1 MSLAPAG
8 PIFSNGI
15 PPSSSRNHR
24 VFHVF
29 TGLISLYAIWRFVL
43 PLSLSKPAK
52 LLLAALLIAIAEHH
66 LVTRHFFGSMASPE
80 IPATLIMVL
89 GWFFGGLLL
98 LAMLLLVRDVAGVAV
113 YAVSRARGRR
123 LLAARRWGAT
133 AAVLAMALS
142 AIGVWQAV
150 RVPDVKTIEV
160 ALPKL
165 PPELD
170 GFRLVQLTDLH
181 ASRLL
186 EAPWMQAVV
195 DKTNGLKPDLIVIT
209 GDLVDGTTDARAAD
223 VLPLQALRA
232 RHGVYAIPGNHE
244 YYAEYQRWLP
254 AFEHLGLRL
263 LLNEH
268 VTLTPDGQRLV
279 LAGVTDKMAAAYG
292 EDVPDVTRALNG
304 VPATDPVI
312 LLSHRPIGAAQNAR
326 AGAGLQLS
334 GHTHGGQILGPHLL
348 TQLANEGYVSGGY
361 DVDGM
366 HLYVSNGAGLWPG
379 FPIRLGRPSEITQIV
394 LRSPAKATPQ

>member
-1 MSLAPAG
+1 MSLASAT
-8 PIFSNGI
+8 
-15 PPSSSRNHR
+15 PSSAAFSRNYR

-29 TGLISLYAIWRFVL
+29 TGLISLYVIWRFVL
-43 PLSLSKPAK
+43 PLPISKSGRLVLSV
-52 LLLAALLIAIAEHH
+52 ALLAIAEHH
-66 LVTRHFFGSMASPE
+66 LVTRSFFGSMASPE
-80 IPATLIMVL
+80 IPASLLMAL
-89 GWFFGGLLL
+89 GWLFGSLLL
-98 LAMLLLVRDVAGVAV
+98 LAMLLLVRDVAALAAC
-113 YAVSRARGRR
+113 AVSREQGRR
-123 LLAARRWGAT
+123 LWAARRWSQG
-133 AAVLAMALS
+133 AAVLAVVLS

-150 RVPDVKTIEV
+150 REPDVKTLEI

-186 EAPWMQAVV
+186 EAPWIDAVV
-195 DKTNGLKPDLIVIT
+195 KKTNGLNPDLIVIT
-209 GDLVDGTTDARAAD
+209 GDLVDGTTAARAAD
-223 VLPLQALRA
+223 VQPLQALRA
-232 RHGVYAIPGNHE
+232 RYGVYAIPGNHE

-263 LLNEH
+263 LLNDH

-279 LAGVTDKMAAAYG
+279 LAGVTDRMAAAYAQPL
-292 EDVPDVTRALNG
+292 PDVQQALAG
-304 VPATDPVI
+304 VPPTDPVI
-312 LLSHRPIGAAQNAR
+312 LLSHRPTGAALNAQ

-348 TQLANEGYVSGGY
+348 TQWANEGYVSGLYQVG
-361 DVDGM
+361 GM
-366 HLYVSNGAGLWPG
+366 TLYVSNGTGLWPG

-394 LRSPAKATPQ
+394 LRSPAKATPP

>member
-1 MSLAPAG
+1 M
-8 PIFSNGI
+8 
-15 PPSSSRNHR
+15 
-24 VFHVF
+24 FHVF
-29 TGLISLYAIWRFVL
+29 TGLISLYVIWRFVL
-43 PLSLSKPAK
+43 PLSLTKPAK
-52 LLLAALLIAIAEHH
+52 LLLSALLIAIAEHH

-80 IPATLIMVL
+80 IPGTLIMVL
-89 GWFFGGLLL
+89 GWLFGGLLL
-98 LAMLLLVRDVAGVAV
+98 LAMLLLVRDVAGVV
-113 YAVSRARGRR
+113 LYAVSRARGRR

-150 RVPDVKTIEV
+150 RVPDVKTLEI

-186 EAPWMQAVV
+186 QAPWMQAVV
-195 DKTNGLKPDLIVIT
+195 NKTNDLKPDLIVIT

-268 VTLTPDGQRLV
+268 VILTPDGQRLV

-312 LLSHRPIGAAQNAR
+312 LLSHRPVGAALNAR

-348 TQLANEGYVSGGY
+348 TQLANEGYVSGEY

-366 HLYVSNGAGLWPG
+366 RLYVSNGAGLWPG
-379 FPIRLGRPSEITQIV
+379 FPIRLGRPSEITRIV
-394 LRSPAKATPQ
+394 LRSPAKATPR

>member
-1 MSLAPAG
+1 M
-8 PIFSNGI
+8 
-15 PPSSSRNHR
+15 
-24 VFHVF
+24 FHVF
-29 TGLISLYAIWRFVL
+29 TGLISLYVIWRFVL
-43 PLSLSKPAK
+43 PLSLSRPAK
-52 LLLAALLIAIAEHH
+52 ILLSLLLLGAAEHH
-66 LVTRHFFGSMASPE
+66 LVTRNFFGSMASPE
-80 IPATLIMVL
+80 VPATLLMVL
-89 GWFFGGLLL
+89 GWLFGALLL
-98 LAMLLLVRDVAGVAV
+98 LAMLLLLRDVAGVVV
-113 YAVSRARGRR
+113 YAFSRPRGRR
-123 LLAARRWGAT
+123 LLAARAWGKG
-133 AAVLAMALS
+133 AAVLALMLS

-150 RVPDVKTIEV
+150 RVPDVKTLEI

-186 EAPWMQAVV
+186 EAPWIDAVV
-195 DKTNGLKPDLIVIT
+195 KKANGLDPDLIVIT

-244 YYAEYQRWLP
+244 YYAQYARWLP
-254 AFEHLGLRL
+254 AFEQLGLRL

-268 VTLTPDGQRLV
+268 VTLTPNGQRLV
-279 LAGVTDKMAAAYG
+279 LAGITDKMAAAY
-292 EDVPDVTRALNG
+292 DQPVPDAARALKG
-304 VPATDPVI
+304 VPKTDPVI

-326 AGAGLQLS
+326 LGAGLQLS

-348 TQLANEGYVSGGY
+348 TQLANEGYVSGQY
-361 DVDGM
+361 EVDGM
-366 HLYVSNGAGLWPG
+366 QMYVSNGTGLWPG

-394 LRSPAKATPQ
+394 LRSPARVATP